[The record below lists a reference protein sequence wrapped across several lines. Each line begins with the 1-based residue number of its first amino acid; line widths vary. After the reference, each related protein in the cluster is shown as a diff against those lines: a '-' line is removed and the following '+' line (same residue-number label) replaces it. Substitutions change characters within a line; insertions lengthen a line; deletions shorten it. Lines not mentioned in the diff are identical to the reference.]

1 MVVAVPARYLWLVRV
16 GVWLVY
22 TAVAV
27 VIAAGLRAGFPVVM
41 DLPGIEWLIGGPLG
55 LAGAMHGAFG
65 FVKVPASAFEFSSYE
80 EPSFRQGAQ
89 RQVIVPFLLEHPGST
104 VEEISIGTDLP
115 RTIASRSLA
124 YLQLDGLVEGRFDE
138 ATRQR
143 RYRATDKKEE
153 N

>member
-22 TAVAV
+22 TAVA
-27 VIAAGLRAGFPVVM
+27 IAIIVTVAPL
-41 DLPGIEWLIGGPLG
+41 LPPTAPSPWINALIGLPFGLVGGFHATLGFEAKQAPAPSSPTPLRKPKRG
-55 LAGAMHGAFG
+55 
-65 FVKVPASAFEFSSYE
+65 S
-80 EPSFRQGAQ
+80 
-89 RQVIVPFLLEHPGST
+89 VIVPFLREHPGST
-104 VEEISIGTDLP
+104 AEEISIGTDLP